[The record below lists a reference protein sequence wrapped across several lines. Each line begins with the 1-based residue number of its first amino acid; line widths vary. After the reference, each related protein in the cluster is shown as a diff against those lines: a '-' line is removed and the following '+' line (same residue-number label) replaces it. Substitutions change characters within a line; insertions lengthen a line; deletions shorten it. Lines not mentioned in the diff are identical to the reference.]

1 MSKRLIGFGYTNAN
15 GVATLDYDAEGNE
28 LQNSGYVGQGVGNVD
43 ISASAVIDGSTF
55 VSGTFSVFDC
65 YRHDDGTIN
74 SHNDIWTGI
83 TNTDLT
89 REAEYTTI
97 KEKTVGTTA
106 LITFG
111 GVPFKNYRI
120 ECDVYQVDGTQDEWF
135 ITVLKEDY
143 TAITSADAKLGE
155 WKHIILDLTDIAP
168 NSRVRLNT
176 GGSCTELRFKN
187 FMLYP
192 YGDNDV
198 ISINASNPVI
208 TNLDTTNIT
217 GSLFIEGEL
226 QKNTNIDVYKN
237 GTKVDTISTGSNGVA
252 SYTYT
257 GSGAGATEFQFKYG
271 NILSQIFVV
280 IDGTFFDKGTSENT
294 KWNGALQRSYSSDGT
309 TVTATANWQVLYCG
323 NPTITFN
330 SPFAI
335 EFEITALT
343 DTPAIRFYGANNVSS
358 PFSFNTNHI
367 GHWKFEFLSD
377 SIKTYKDGT
386 EVQNWLSSL
395 IGLNLSVAWQFSDT
409 TDGLTFKNFVVYPI

>member
-55 VSGTFSVFDC
+55 VSRTLSVFDC
-65 YRHDDGTIN
+65 YRHDDGTIS
-74 SHNDIWTGI
+74 SHNDIWTGL

-106 LITFG
+106 TITFTNI
-111 GVPFKNYRI
+111 PFKNYRI

-135 ITVLKEDY
+135 ITVLDKNY
-143 TAITSADAKLGE
+143 TAITSADSKLGE
-155 WKHIILDLTDIAP
+155 WKHISLDLTNIAQ

-192 YGDNDV
+192 YGDNDF
-198 ISINASNPVI
+198 IYINASNPVI
-208 TNLDTTNIT
+208 TNLGTTNIT
-217 GSLFIEGEL
+217 GTLFVDGVI

-237 GTKVDTISTGSNGVA
+237 GTKVDTISTGSSGVA

-271 NILSQIFVV
+271 NIVSEPYSI
-280 IDGTFFDKGTSENT
+280 IDGTFFDMGTSENT
-294 KWNGALQRSYSSDGT
+294 KWNGALQRSYSENGT
-309 TVTATANWQVLYCG
+309 ALTSTGNWQVLYAG
-323 NPTITFN
+323 NPSITFLN
-330 SPFAI
+330 PVTV
-335 EFEITALT
+335 EFDITAIT
-343 DTPAIRFYGANNVSS
+343 DTPAIRFYHNSTGASHTLSQTGHYKFV
-358 PFSFNTNHI
+358 I
-367 GHWKFEFLSD
+367 GAD
-377 SIKTYKDGT
+377 SVKVYRDGV
-386 EVQNWLSSL
+386 EIQNWLSAL
-395 IGLNLSVAWQFSDT
+395 VGQNFTLAWQFSDT

>member
-1 MSKRLIGFGYTNAN
+1 MTTYKYLGYGVTDKN
-15 GVATLDYDAEGNE
+15 GVAHLDHDANGDP
-28 LQNSGYVGQGVGNVD
+28 LTHSYTGVGDGEVD
-43 ISASAVIDGSTF
+43 VLASLDKPITDGSI
-55 VSGTFSVFDC
+55 VSGTLPVFDC
-65 YRHDDGTIN
+65 YRHDDGTIS

-83 TNTDLT
+83 INTDLT

-106 LITFG
+106 TITFTG
-111 GVPFKNYRI
+111 IPFKNYRI
-120 ECDVYQVDGTQDEWF
+120 ECDVFQVDGTQDEWF

-198 ISINASNPVI
+198 ISINASNPFIVS
-208 TNLDTTNIT
+208 NETTNIT
-217 GSLFIEGEL
+217 GSLLLEGDL
-226 QKNTNIDVYKN
+226 QYNANIDVYKN
-237 GTKVDTISTGSNGVA
+237 GTKVDTVNTGSTGVA
-252 SYTYT
+252 SYTHT

-271 NILSQIFVV
+271 SILSEIFVV
-280 IDGTFFDKGTSENT
+280 IDGTFFDEGTSENT

-309 TVTATANWQVLYCG
+309 ALTATANWQVLYAG
-323 NPTITFN
+323 NPSITFLN
-330 SPFAI
+330 PVTV
-335 EFEITALT
+335 EFDITALA
-343 DTPAIRFYGANNVSS
+343 DTPGIRFYHNSTGASHTLSQTGHYKFV
-358 PFSFNTNHI
+358 I
-367 GHWKFEFLSD
+367 GAD
-377 SIKTYKDGT
+377 SVKVYRDGV
-386 EVQNWLSSL
+386 EIQNWLSAL
-395 IGLNLSVAWQFSDT
+395 VGQNFTLAWQCSDT